1 MNTGARTGV
10 ATVKVLSPEGGRDL
24 ALDQLPTTLATITE
38 PGGPIAWVHADL
50 EPPVVDALDKMGL
63 DELILKSLRGGPER
77 PRVEEFADHLY
88 VSLLL
93 AKTSRGGSD
102 DSSTA
107 GNTGEEGSL
116 ALRLTQLRLFLGP
129 RWLITVGAI
138 DDADYATLAGRVTRQ
153 VFSRDR
159 GPSFIVYHIC
169 EFLVENL
176 EPMLDGLDDRV
187 DALEDEVIVTAGE
200 SAVQQLFSLKRDS
213 VELRRRLAP
222 LRDVLQRLG
231 AHGVPY
237 IEPEVEVYFRD
248 AHDDIM
254 RDLELLDTY
263 RDILTSALDL
273 HLSSVSNKLNQVM
286 KQLTIVATMFLPLSF
301 IVGLFGTNFFD
312 MPYKNTVWFAIMFV
326 LMFLSILAMFLYT
339 RRRA

>member
-1 MNTGARTGV
+1 VNTGDRTRQTIV
-10 ATVKVLSPEGGRDL
+10 RVLTPEGRRDL
-24 ALDQLPTTLATITE
+24 ALRELPAILATVTE
-38 PGGPIAWVHADL
+38 PSGPISWVHADL

-63 DELILKSLRGGPER
+63 DEIILKSLRGGPER

-93 AKTSRGGSD
+93 AKASRGGTG
-102 DSSTA
+102 DSSMA
-107 GNTGEEGSL
+107 GESEEEGSS
-116 ALRLTQLRLFLGP
+116 RLDLTELRLFLGS

-138 DDADYATLAGRVTRQ
+138 DEGDYATLAGRVARQ

-176 EPMLDGLDDRV
+176 EPVLDGLDERV
-187 DALEDEVIVTAGE
+187 DALEDEVIAAAGE

-213 VELRRRLAP
+213 VELRRRLTP

-237 IEPEVEVYFRD
+237 IESEVEVYFRD

-312 MPYKNTVWFAIMFV
+312 MPYRNTIWFVIMFV
-326 LMFLSILAMFLYT
+326 LMFLAALAMFLYT